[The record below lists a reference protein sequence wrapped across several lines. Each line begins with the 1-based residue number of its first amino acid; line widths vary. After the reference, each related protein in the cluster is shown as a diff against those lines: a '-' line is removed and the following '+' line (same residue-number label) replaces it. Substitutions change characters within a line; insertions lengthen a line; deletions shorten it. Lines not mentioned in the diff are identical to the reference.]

1 MTEPNDGASLDLLT
15 VADVCALFKVTK
27 DWVYDEVEAGRL
39 PNVKLGRKHLRFRR
53 RELESYLDEHLRRP
67 PPGPAADQPRKTPPP
82 GGRAASD

>member
-1 MTEPNDGASLDLLT
+1 MAEPSDGVGLDLLT

-53 RELESYLDEHLRRP
+53 RELESYLAHHLRSAP
-67 PPGPAADQPRKTPPP
+67 PRREP
-82 GGRAASD
+82 GGPQ